1 MFPIKSNFS
10 SLHKNNLF
18 CSLCK
23 EASSTENEEH
33 LLECPFLRNNAIL
46 REDIKCVKFEDIF
59 RNEQKQGKVAK
70 VFKQILDIYERNKKI
85 VC

>member
-1 MFPIKSNFS
+1 MNKIS
-10 SLHKNNLF
+10 
-18 CSLCK
+18 
-23 EASSTENEEH
+23 
-33 LLECPFLRNNAIL
+33 LECPFLRNNAIL

-70 VFKQILDIYERNKKI
+70 VFKQILNIYERNKKI